1 MSEENLKKRTIKG
14 FGWNFLDN
22 ILNRGI
28 SFVVGIV
35 LARLLSPS
43 EYGLIGIIM
52 IFIAIFNSIVD
63 SGLGS
68 ALIRKNDCTEEDYDT
83 VFHSNLFLS
92 IIMSLLFFLCAP
104 LIADFF
110 NEPQLKPLAQVMSC
124 TLIINALSIIQNT
137 LLLKQLDFKGKMVIS
152 MISSLASGAAGIAMA
167 YSGYG
172 VWSLVG
178 QQISRQVLYTT
189 LLWLHN
195 RWIPRLRFSK
205 SSFHELFGFGWK
217 LLVSGL
223 IDTVW
228 KEIYQ
233 VVIGKFYTPATLGLY
248 SRAHQ
253 FSTIFS
259 SNLTSVVQSVS
270 FPALSKVQDDP
281 EKLKRGFRKVNKT
294 SMLISF
300 AMMFGMMAV
309 AEPMVKVL
317 IGDKWLPCVPFL
329 QIICLQMVLYPLHS
343 QNLNLLE
350 IRGRSDLF
358 LKIQII
364 KKGISVVP
372 IILGIFISIYWMLV
386 GSVFTGLIGLYVNSY
401 YSGSLL
407 DYDLREQL
415 KDIAPSFAIT
425 LSMAIFVYM
434 LSFLPLAP
442 LAVLIIQ
449 LLAGFSVLILLCET
463 FRLSEYL
470 ELKEIVLTGIR
481 KK

>member
-1 MSEENLKKRTIKG
+1 
-14 FGWNFLDN
+14 
-22 ILNRGI
+22 
-28 SFVVGIV
+28 
-35 LARLLSPS
+35 
-43 EYGLIGIIM
+43 
-52 IFIAIFNSIVD
+52 
-63 SGLGS
+63 
-68 ALIRKNDCTEEDYDT
+68 
-83 VFHSNLFLS
+83 
-92 IIMSLLFFLCAP
+92 
-104 LIADFF
+104 
-110 NEPQLKPLAQVMSC
+110 
-124 TLIINALSIIQNT
+124 
-137 LLLKQLDFKGKMVIS
+137 
-152 MISSLASGAAGIAMA
+152 
-167 YSGYG
+167 
-172 VWSLVG
+172 
-178 QQISRQVLYTT
+178 
-189 LLWLHN
+189 
-195 RWIPRLRFSK
+195 
-205 SSFHELFGFGWK
+205 
-217 LLVSGL
+217 
-223 IDTVW
+223 
-228 KEIYQ
+228 
-233 VVIGKFYTPATLGLY
+233 
-248 SRAHQ
+248 
-253 FSTIFS
+253 
-259 SNLTSVVQSVS
+259 
-270 FPALSKVQDDP
+270 
-281 EKLKRGFRKVNKT
+281 
-294 SMLISF
+294 
-300 AMMFGMMAV
+300 MMAV

>member
-52 IFIAIFNSIVD
+52 IFIAIFSNIVD

-124 TLIINALSIIQNT
+124 TLIINAFSIIQNT

-228 KEIYQ
+228 REIYQ
-233 VVIGKFYTPATLGLY
+233 VVIGKFYTLATLGLY

-281 EKLKRGFRKVNKT
+281 AKLKRGFRKVNKT

-300 AMMFGMMAV
+300 AMTFGMMAV

-329 QIICLQMVLYPLHS
+329 QIICLQMVLYPFHS

-372 IILGIFISIYWMLV
+372 IILGIFISIYWMLA
-386 GSVFTGLIGLYVNSY
+386 GSVFTGLIDLYVNSY
-401 YSGSLL
+401 YSKSLL

>member
-407 DYDLREQL
+407 DYDLWEQL

>member
-43 EYGLIGIIM
+43 EYGLIGII
-52 IFIAIFNSIVD
+52 IILIAIFSNIVD

-124 TLIINALSIIQNT
+124 TLIINAFSIIQNT
-137 LLLKQLDFKGKMVIS
+137 LLLKQLDFKGKMAIS

-228 KEIYQ
+228 REIYQ
-233 VVIGKFYTPATLGLY
+233 IVIGKFYSPTTLGLY

-259 SNLTSVVQSVS
+259 SNLASVVQSVS

-300 AMMFGMMAV
+300 AMMFGMMSV

-364 KKGISVVP
+364 KKSISVGP

-386 GSVFTGLIGLYVNSY
+386 GSVFTSLIDLYVNSY
-401 YSGSLL
+401 YSRSLL
-407 DYDLREQL
+407 DYDLKEQL

-449 LLAGFSVLILLCET
+449 LLAGFSLLILLCET

-470 ELKEIVLTGIR
+470 ELKEIVLTEI
-481 KK
+481 KEK

>member
-270 FPALSKVQDDP
+270 FPALSKVQDPP
-281 EKLKRGFRKVNKT
+281 EKLTRGFRTVNKR
-294 SMLISF
+294 SLMISF
-300 AMMFGMMAV
+300 DMMFGMMAV